1 MSRAELSAL
10 ISSQQTGHTGRENY
24 GLERPESLYQS
35 SPPKESA
42 S

>member
-10 ISSQQTGHTGRENY
+10 ISSQHTGRENY